1 MRNEN
6 ERNERYERVYD
17 RESERETSAAQ
28 KLSYVLIGGGIGAVL
43 ALLFA
48 PKSGTELRGDIA
60 DVTRK
65 GLEKG
70 KEAAV
75 VAQEKAG
82 EYYEVTRD
90 KASELYST
98 AQDKAGEL
106 TQRARGAVSSAS
118 NPLSD
123 ALEAGKDAYTEEK
136 RRNQLNSFGEKASA
150 PSYPIAKNKG
160 LEPPADKSATSGG
173 AGDSTTNRK
182 FTSDDNS

>member
-6 ERNERYERVYD
+6 DRYEARYEPR
-17 RESERETSAAQ
+17 REETSAAS

-70 KEAAV
+70 KETAALV
-75 VAQEKAG
+75 GEKAG
-82 EYYEVTRD
+82 DYYEVTRD
-90 KASELYST
+90 KAGELYAT

-106 TQRARGAVSSAS
+106 AGKAGDIAGRAKGAVSSDS
-118 NPLSD
+118 NPFSA
-123 ALEAGKDAYTEEK
+123 ALEAGKDAYAEEK
-136 RRNQLNSFGEKASA
+136 RRNESKLIVEGR
-150 PSYPIAKNKG
+150 PSYPISDRG
-160 LEPPADKSATSGG
+160 LELSSEKIDDQKK
-173 AGDSTTNRK
+173 N
-182 FTSDDNS
+182 SDDNRENS